1 MRDLCREYKD
11 TGFSYTLND
20 LPGYEHHNGGF
31 RVALKVISDQN
42 AFTRPRRQSPLQ
54 QEVTNQKCNEMLEAG
69 IIELAPHSKYASAA
83 VVAAKKG
90 PDGQWTDKRF
100 CIDLRNINLITAP
113 VHSYMP
119 VADQLFQEI
128 GDCSFFTAASRGH
141 Q

>member
-1 MRDLCREYKD
+1 
-11 TGFSYTLND
+11 
-20 LPGYEHHNGGF
+20 
-31 RVALKVISDQN
+31 
-42 AFTRPRRQSPLQ
+42 
-54 QEVTNQKCNEMLEAG
+54 MLEAG

-90 PDGQWTDKRF
+90 PDGQRTDKRF

-128 GDCSFFTAASRGH
+128 GDCSFFSKIDMRSGFFQLLLDEDTKDLTSFWWNGTLY
-141 Q
+141 